1 MTASE
6 RVPIYLNPQRFWAAT
21 RDMKPEQAQLLLE
34 KVSELAE
41 RRETDALRQYDFII
55 VGSLR
60 NYKSSA
66 A

>member
-6 RVPIYLNPQRFWAAT
+6 HVPIYLNPQRFWAAT
-21 RDMKPEQAQLLLE
+21 RHRKPEQAQSLLE

-41 RRETDALRQYDFII
+41 RRETEALQEYDFII

>member
-6 RVPIYLNPQRFWAAT
+6 RIPIYLNPQRFWAAT
-21 RDMKPEQAQLLLE
+21 RNMKPEQADSLLQR
-34 KVSELAE
+34 VSELAE
-41 RRETDALRQYDFII
+41 RRETEALRQYDFII

-60 NYKSSA
+60 GDKSA